1 MQTHHYM
8 KILHTSDWHL
18 GHTLYNYDR
27 TEEQQAMLEQM
38 VSIVEEQK
46 PDVFLLCGDVY
57 HTPQPSAAV
66 QTMLSDGLVRIHEA
80 HPEMTIVM
88 TAGNHDSGT
97 KHEIFQTPW
106 KALKVYAIG
115 QLEKEN
121 LDEHI
126 IEVPGK
132 GYIVA
137 IPYVN
142 ERTIPERLRVGG
154 TGMGFFQQLLDKVA
168 VKNAED
174 LPVVMTAHTTVK
186 GCDFT
191 GHDHA
196 TERLRVGETSAKR
209 LSTNGAQ
216 ESSGIFTVGG
226 IDSLELE
233 EMGEGYDYLALGHIH
248 HEQFVHSGKHKA
260 RSSESHQACL
270 DGRVMTREGKARVRY
285 CGTPLPVSFDEN
297 FSHSVSMVEIGKHG
311 DTPIVEKI
319 EIQNPHPLVTL
330 PTDGLASWEDAK
342 ELLGQFPDDIPAYI
356 RLNVEIEDFLPV
368 EANAEAASLTKGK
381 QCRFC
386 YINAKR
392 KAANQ
397 SETNILTVQEFQE
410 EKPIEIAKRYAE
422 YIGISFDEDM
432 TAMFNEVMEMVNS
445 ELRG

>member
-1 MQTHHYM
+1 M

-80 HPEMTIVM
+80 NPEMTIVM

-106 KALKVYAIG
+106 KALKVFAIG
-115 QLEKEN
+115 QLEKDD

-132 GYIVA
+132 GFIVA
-137 IPYVN
+137 IPYAN
-142 ERTIPERLRVGG
+142 ERNIPE
-154 TGMGFFQQLLDKVA
+154 GFFQQLLDRVA
-168 VKNAED
+168 KKNAKE

-196 TERLRVGETSAKR
+196 TE
-209 LSTNGAQ
+209 
-216 ESSGIFTVGG
+216 FTVGG

-248 HEQFVHSGKHKA
+248 HEQFVHSGKHN
-260 RSSESHQACL
+260 
-270 DGRVMTREGKARVRY
+270 VRY

-311 DTPIVEKI
+311 ETPAVKEID
-319 EIQNPHPLVTL
+319 IQNPHPLVTL
-330 PTDGLASWEDAK
+330 PSDGLATWEEAK
-342 ELLGQFPDDIPAYI
+342 GLLSKFPDDIPAYI

-368 EANAEAASLTKGK
+368 EANAEAASLTEGK

-386 YINAKR
+386 CINAKR
-392 KAANQ
+392 KAASQNDVKV
-397 SETNILTVQEFQE
+397 LTVQEFQE

-422 YIGISFDEDM
+422 YEGISFDEEM
-432 TAMFNEVMEMVNS
+432 QTMFNEVMDMVADESRNS
-445 ELRG
+445 